1 MKAVPLVWTLL
12 ARDRLYQKPKQHQEG
27 SMSKKTVNN
36 AYMAYFDSLGFEWIF
51 NISDYEK
58 KKFWAVLKGDEKV
71 DFPIPRHAILRA
83 QANPQ
88 RFPEIWAFES
98 EISLKELQIYA
109 DEAPQALA
117 DAIRRC
123 GQNVFKTHKN
133 ESVIV

>member
-1 MKAVPLVWTLL
+1 MVNFMKVVWPVWILCPMAL
-12 ARDRLYQKPKQHQEG
+12 LYQRHQLVLEVN
-27 SMSKKTVNN
+27 MS
-36 AYMAYFDSLGFEWIF
+36 AYVAYFDTLGFEWIV
-51 NISDYEK
+51 NVSEYEK

-71 DFPIPRHAILRA
+71 DFPIPRYAILRA

-98 EISLKELQIYA
+98 SISLDELNEYA
-109 DEAPQALA
+109 KDSPQDLA

-123 GQNVFKTHKN
+123 GQNVFKTHKP

>member
-1 MKAVPLVWTLL
+1 MKSTL
-12 ARDRLYQKPKQHQEG
+12 
-27 SMSKKTVNN
+27 N
-36 AYMAYFDSLGFEWIF
+36 AYMAYFDTLGFEWIF
-51 NISDYEK
+51 NVTEYEK

-83 QANPQ
+83 RANPQ

-98 EISLKELQIYA
+98 EISLKELQIYSE
-109 DEAPQALA
+109 EAPQVLA

-123 GQNVFKTHKN
+123 GQNVFKTHKD

>member
-1 MKAVPLVWTLL
+1 MAECTKGGPRAWTLL
-12 ARDRLYQKPKQHQEG
+12 ATGPLLAKLKQAVEDN
-27 SMSKKTVNN
+27 MN
-36 AYMAYFDSLGFEWIF
+36 AYMAYFDTLGFEWIF
-51 NISDYEK
+51 NVSEYEK

-83 QANPQ
+83 RANPQ

-98 EISLKELQIYA
+98 EMTLDELEEIA
-109 DEAPQALA
+109 EESPQVLA

-123 GQNVFKTHKN
+123 GQHVFKTHKD

>member
-1 MKAVPLVWTLL
+1 MVEYTKVGPLAWTSSAMGRLL
-12 ARDRLYQKPKQHQEG
+12 VKPKQVLEAN
-27 SMSKKTVNN
+27 MN
-36 AYMAYFDSLGFEWIF
+36 AYMAYFDTLGFEWIF
-51 NISDYEK
+51 NITEYEK

-83 QANPQ
+83 RANPQ

-98 EISLKELQIYA
+98 EMTKQEL
-109 DEAPQALA
+109 DEIAEESPQVLV

-123 GQNVFKTHKN
+123 GQNVFKTYKP

>member
-1 MKAVPLVWTLL
+1 M
-12 ARDRLYQKPKQHQEG
+12 
-27 SMSKKTVNN
+27 N
-36 AYMAYFDSLGFEWIF
+36 AYMAYFDTLGFEWIF
-51 NISDYEK
+51 NVTEYEK
-58 KKFWAVLKGDEKV
+58 KKFWAVLKGDKKV

-98 EISLKELQIYA
+98 EISLNELNEYA
-109 DEAPQALA
+109 EHSPQELA

-123 GQNVFKTHKN
+123 GQNVFKTHKP